1 MRAGIILHPARGGR
15 KALDAML
22 PESGA
27 REGALRRSRSKQGRP
42 RVPGSSGLLMMT
54 TSRSQPARSRLG
66 FYSCYVYSP
75 RGEDEVSRGSR
86 LLCARVKA
94 GNRRWLRRYVAAV
107 RDHRIMQACVQ
118 GLSCAGSV
126 LVPIPPSDSS
136 TPTALWPSH
145 LLALA
150 LCNAGL
156 AASVWIGIRR
166 RRSIARSSQA
176 WRWERPSVFEHYR
189 SLALERPTSSPMQVL
204 LIDDV
209 VTKGRTLMAAA

>member
-1 MRAGIILHPARGGR
+1 MI
-15 KALDAML
+15 
-22 PESGA
+22 
-27 REGALRRSRSKQGRP
+27 
-42 RVPGSSGLLMMT
+42 
-54 TSRSQPARSRLG
+54 TSRSHPARSRLG

-75 RGEDEVSRGSR
+75 AGEDEVSRGSR

-166 RRSIARSSQA
+166 GRSIARSSQA

-209 VTKGRTLMAAA
+209 VTKGRTLMAAALRLRSAFPHAQVRAFALVRTLGFVPGIRELLDPCQGEICWNGTDTDRQP